1 MKAIVTIEL
10 QGDCPA
16 IGHLSAEAPS
26 LEMLKTSVA
35 RTVLVQMSDLIK
47 HVFETAAKPKPKEIE
62 SEQIIIK
69 KPEPKTGT
77 RPGSKAKSKARPNA
91 QANGGN
97 AAVPADAAGPQ
108 A

>member
-16 IGHLSAEAPS
+16 VGHLSVEAPS

-35 RTVLVQMSDLIK
+35 RTVLVQMSDLIR
-47 HVFETAAKPKPKEIE
+47 HVFEEAAKPKPKEIE
-62 SEQIIIK
+62 SAQKPTK
-69 KPEPKTGT
+69 KPAPKAAAP
-77 RPGSKAKSKARPNA
+77 RPKPKAKPNA

-97 AAVPADAAGPQ
+97 AAVPADAAQPR